1 MQQKKIQYNNPT
13 IRSIN
18 GKPKLTKD
26 VVKEDVGVFLRAIDE
41 NQNENFSAIWGSYNS
56 NYLYKHPSGMHAG
69 HACFPTYNSTEPDG
83 YLCNTMP
90 DSLLLEQI
98 VCDAEL
104 MKKYC
109 KIYKYFHKQ
118 TKPDT
123 NEWMFWVSKCQH
135 FFIDA
140 FKVLLA
146 GHYMAHN
153 IVCLEMLSEKNG
165 GTYKYQHG
173 VYNITWKTGTINQY
187 PYNDFLDKLR
197 EIDKNE
203 DMLKVMQKYLVK
215 TNGPRGVY
223 ENHSF
228 ALAAKYFIDELLVNN
243 KLRGTSGKPTYNFNM
258 VFDALVCAEIN
269 GKITGDSR
277 EKLFMEYLKHYQDN
291 YPNIPNNNIYDA
303 ANAIINN
310 GYNSEINCIDG
321 KNNNIPQLNLTQT
334 VVNQKFY
341 NQ

>member
-1 MQQKKIQYNNPT
+1 MQKQDTQYNNPS
-13 IRSIN
+13 IRIIG
-18 GKPKLTKD
+18 GKQKLTKD
-26 VVKEDVGVFLRAIDE
+26 AVKEDVEIFLQAINE
-41 NQNENFSAIWGSYNS
+41 NQNENFSDIWLRYNNNA
-56 NYLYKHPSGMHAG
+56 NYPHRSGMHAG
-69 HACFPTYNSTEPDG
+69 HIVFPTYTGTDHPI
-83 YLCNTMP
+83 LCNTMP

-104 MKKYC
+104 MQKYC
-109 KIYKYFHKQ
+109 EIYKYFHKQ

-173 VYNITWKTGTINQY
+173 VYNITWKKGTIKKT
-187 PYNDFLDKLR
+187 PYKEFLNTLR

-203 DMLKVMQKYLVK
+203 DMLKVMQKYLVENNK
-215 TNGPRGVY
+215 PGSY
-223 ENHSF
+223 WKNHSF
-228 ALAAKYFIDELLVNN
+228 AIAVKYFIDELLNAN
-243 KLRGTSGKPTYNFNM
+243 KLRKQNQQPTYNFNM

-269 GKITGDSR
+269 AKNGLGAK
-277 EKLFMEYLKHYQDN
+277 EQLFLDYLQEYQMN